1 MYIYLI
7 IYIYLYVYYRFQ
19 MGIVREEDIL
29 RNNVSKSMNSIEVSA
44 KNIFDRPKQDSKGTR
59 SRSSNYIVLHI
70 CHVLVRVR
78 PILCCLYLCT

>member
-1 MYIYLI
+1 
-7 IYIYLYVYYRFQ
+7 

-44 KNIFDRPKQDSKGTR
+44 KNIFDRPKQGSKGTQ

-70 CHVLVRVR
+70 
-78 PILCCLYLCT
+78 